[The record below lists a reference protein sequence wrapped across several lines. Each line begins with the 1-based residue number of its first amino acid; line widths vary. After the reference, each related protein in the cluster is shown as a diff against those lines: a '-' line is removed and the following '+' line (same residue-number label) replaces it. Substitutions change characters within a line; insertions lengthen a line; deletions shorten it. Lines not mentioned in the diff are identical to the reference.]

1 MRYPDASLPPPGT
14 NLVAAS
20 VRGPQAVPGTYQVRL
35 TAGGKTLTQPFDIR
49 KDPRTSTTADEF
61 DKQFT
66 LLMQIHER
74 LTAAHDAIA
83 DIIAVRADLREA
95 VARVARMPAASSIA
109 AQGNALDTRLASV
122 QDELVQMNIR
132 EGNDVLTYPAKLN
145 NLIAALAPVVAATD
159 TAPAAQSYA
168 VFTDLSARL
177 DRQLDRLD
185 AIMEREV
192 EAFNR
197 ALEAQHVP
205 AVRKRARRP

>member
-1 MRYPDASLPPPGT
+1 
-14 NLVAAS
+14 
-20 VRGPQAVPGTYQVRL
+20 VPGTYQVRL

-159 TAPAAQSYA
+159 TAPTAQSYA